1 MARVELL
8 RPELDGRGLDAL
20 EAEWRALEARAE
32 GSFFQ
37 GWTWVGCRARERFP
51 NPVLLRAT
59 AGGRTVGLALFNER
73 RRLGFSTLW
82 LGESGDPALDR
93 IFVEHNGL
101 LAEAGQAGD
110 LPAWLRAA
118 MRAPLAGRRT
128 GLTRAR
134 LGRKLLGRKLVLGG
148 VGAGCLTAAHVA
160 AAVRVRAARTAP
172 FVDLARL
179 GPDGDGLLERLS
191 RNARQQ
197 IRRSDRLYGALQVS
211 RAATQDEA
219 AAFLDALL
227 ALHVQR
233 LASRGRESS
242 FVHPAARRFLRELVA
257 RGTPRGEVDL
267 LRVSAGN
274 ATIGYLLNL
283 RRGGWIGQYQGGFD
297 YAGAGPHQKPGLSC
311 HHAAIRY
318 YRDQGATDYDFLAGA
333 DRYKLSFADAET
345 ALHWV
350 EAAPRLS
357 LQGVFIKMRGISMT
371 R

>member
-1 MARVELL
+1 MAHVELL
-8 RPELDGRGLDAL
+8 RPELDAAGLDSL

-32 GSFFQ
+32 GTFFQ
-37 GWTWVGCRARERFP
+37 GWTWVGCRAHERFP
-51 NPVLLRAT
+51 RPVLLRAT
-59 AGGRTVGLALFNER
+59 ADGRTVGLALFNER

-101 LAEAGQAGD
+101 LAEADQAVN

-118 MRAPLAGRRT
+118 MQAPLPGRVADPT
-128 GLTRAR
+128 SVR
-134 LGRKLLGRKLVLGG
+134 LWPRLGRKLVLGG
-148 VGAGCLTAAHVA
+148 VGGRCLA
-160 AAVRVRAARTAP
+160 AARVAGSVWVRAVRSAP
-172 FVDLARL
+172 FVDLARFGPNGEGFVEHL
-179 GPDGDGLLERLS
+179 G
-191 RNARQQ
+191 RNTRQQ
-197 IRRSDRLYGALQVS
+197 LRRSDRLYGPLHVH
-211 RAATQDEA
+211 RAATEDEA

-227 ALHVQR
+227 DLHVQR

-242 FVHPAARRFLRELVA
+242 FVHPAAARFLRELAA

-274 ATIGYLLNL
+274 AAIGYLLNL
-283 RRGGWIGQYQGGFD
+283 RRGGWVGQYQGGFD

-311 HHAAIRY
+311 HHATIRH
-318 YRDQGATDYDFLAGA
+318 YRAQGATDYDFLAGA
-333 DRYKLSFADAET
+333 DRYKLSLADAET

-357 LQGVFIKMRGISMT
+357 IQGVFIKMRGISMT